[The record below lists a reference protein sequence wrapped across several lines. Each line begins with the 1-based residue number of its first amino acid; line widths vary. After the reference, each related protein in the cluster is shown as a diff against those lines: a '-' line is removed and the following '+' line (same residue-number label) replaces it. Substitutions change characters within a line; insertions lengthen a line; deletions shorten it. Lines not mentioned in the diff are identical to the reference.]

1 MHVRRLCVLAL
12 LIRAG
17 WGHHPPAQG
26 KAVGGELAWTLV
38 ATVPDSAIGFE
49 MVTSARIRVLDD
61 GSLILFPSAGT
72 FSTYRSARLGAPFR
86 PFTRRGFGPGEVAF
100 AVDVASTPKGIAIL
114 DGAASRVSLVTV
126 AGEKAVFRGVYRS
139 PLGKGHVGSCG
150 DTIVSDGE
158 TSDRT
163 VRRLGLFRMRAG
175 DSPTVLAVLDST
187 VRPVEGSVG
196 EEATE
201 LHRRADFAM
210 RRSIGG
216 PTLVAGVF
224 RMAIAELDESC
235 QLSSWRPLPSRW
247 FPDALRRYPKGIRP
261 GLVAAERL
269 DDGRLLT
276 LGARQRKSLEAGQAP
291 VAIGSSADGRK
302 WVEYVVELFDS
313 TLTRSLGV
321 ALVPEGIPVLAGG
334 GLLSVYSEEDAGR
347 VVRLYQPLPK
357 GRSR

>member
-17 WGHHPPAQG
+17 WGHHLPAQG

-61 GSLILFPSAGT
+61 GSLILFPSSGT
-72 FSTYRSARLGAPFR
+72 FSTYRAPRLGAPFR

-114 DGAASRVSLVTV
+114 DGAASRVSVLSV

-150 DTIVSDGE
+150 DTIVSDGQ

-163 VRRLGLFRMRAG
+163 VRRFGLFRMRAG
-175 DSPTVLAVLDST
+175 DAPTMLAALDST
-187 VRPVEGSVG
+187 VRPVEGAVG
-196 EEATE
+196 VGAVE
-201 LHRRADFAM
+201 LHRLANFAM
-210 RRSIGG
+210 RRSIDG

-224 RMAIAELDESC
+224 RMALAELDASC
-235 QLSSWRPLPSRW
+235 QLSSWRELPSRW
-247 FPDALRRYPKGIRP
+247 FPDALRRYQQGIRP

-276 LGARQRKSLEAGQAP
+276 LGARQRESRGAGQAP
-291 VAIGSSADGRK
+291 VAIGNYADGRK
-302 WVEYVVELFDS
+302 WVEYVVELFDP
-313 TLTRSLGV
+313 TLTRSLSV
-321 ALVPEGIPVLAGG
+321 VLVPDGVPVLAGG
-334 GLLSVYSEEDAGR
+334 GLLSVYSEQDAGR
-347 VVRLYQPLPK
+347 FIRLYRLSPN
-357 GRSR
+357 GRLR

>member
-17 WGHHPPAQG
+17 WGHHLPAQG

-38 ATVPDSAIGFE
+38 ATIPDSAIGFE

-61 GSLILFPSAGT
+61 GSLILFPSSGT

-114 DGAASRVSLVTV
+114 DGAATRVSLVTV

-150 DTIVSDGE
+150 DTVVSDGE

-175 DSPTVLAVLDST
+175 DSPTVLAALDST
-187 VRPVEGSVG
+187 VRPG
-196 EEATE
+196 ESSAEPS
-201 LHRRADFAM
+201 RRASFAM
-210 RRSIGG
+210 RRSSDGR
-216 PTLVAGVF
+216 TQVAGVN

-247 FPDALRRYPKGIRP
+247 FAEALGRSLEGLRP
-261 GLVAAERL
+261 SLVAAERL
-269 DDGRLLT
+269 VDGRLLT
-276 LGARQRKSLEAGQAP
+276 LGVRQRESRGRRQGP
-291 VAIGSSADGRK
+291 VAIASYSDGRK
-302 WVEYVVELFDS
+302 WLEYVVEQFDS
-313 TLTRSLGV
+313 TLSRSLGMV
-321 ALVPEGIPVLAGG
+321 LVPDGVASLAGG
-334 GLLSVYSEEDAGR
+334 GLLSVYSEEEGGR
-347 VVRLYQPLPK
+347 FIRLYQLLPK